1 MDISVDEING
11 TFSKMKNQLRFRFL
25 EIKLQYQ
32 VTGNKLFDGN
42 TSLELLN
49 QTQKILKFT
58 LGF

>member
-11 TFSKMKNQLRFRFL
+11 TFSKMKNQLRCRFL

-32 VTGNKLFDGN
+32 VTGNKLFDRN
-42 TSLELLN
+42 ASLELN
-49 QTQKILKFT
+49 QPQKILKFT

>member
-32 VTGNKLFDGN
+32 VTGNKLFDRN

-49 QTQKILKFT
+49 
-58 LGF
+58 

>member
-11 TFSKMKNQLRFRFL
+11 TFSKMKSQLSFRFL

-32 VTGNKLFDGN
+32 VTGNKLFDRN

-49 QTQKILKFT
+49 QPQKILKFT